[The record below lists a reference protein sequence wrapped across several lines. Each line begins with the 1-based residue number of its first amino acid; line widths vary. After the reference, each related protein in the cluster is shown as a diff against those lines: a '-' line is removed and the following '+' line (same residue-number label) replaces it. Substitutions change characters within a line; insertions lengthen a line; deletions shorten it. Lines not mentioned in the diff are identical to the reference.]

1 MLIVIPCEPR
11 VQANARAIATSIV
24 ENTDPEDLLTYDL
37 LCITPHQNLTAAN
50 DFVEILKGRC
60 NSFNIKCIDSP
71 AASLYDLVNKMW
83 AKCLQVLAVEAAPNG
98 MDLPVLWYTER
109 GNQMFK
115 KDAISTLDG
124 FYTKRKA
131 RVVFGKRFHIP
142 ARTIT
147 IDHVDPARD
156 TAEGTFVFSSQISS
170 AFPATVPLSVSLQPA
185 DHFRVFLSGV
195 LIGDQSEEY
204 TKWDDLFT
212 TEAEPKVEA
221 PVIETPALSQ
231 ATNSPQG
238 LPFAAFGASAPV
250 GDGQSLD
257 VDGGMT
263 LAQKR
268 ALLAMST
275 TRSTIPPD
283 TVTYAEPEVA
293 GVSAEVGVTAAL
305 TGLNVQ
311 TSEGTTLA
319 DPGQIAAQNKR
330 ATKKAKAS
338 RTSPSVDC
346 PADPPSKNCEGPR
359 EDVVV
364 PENDPESEFV

>member
-60 NSFNIKCIDSP
+60 NSFNVKCIDAP

-83 AKCLQVLAVEAAPNG
+83 AKCLQTLAVEAAPNG

-115 KDAISTLDG
+115 KDALATLDG

-156 TAEGTFVFSSQISS
+156 TAEGTFVFSSQISA

-212 TEAEPKVEA
+212 TEVEPKVEA

-238 LPFAAFGASAPV
+238 LPFAAFGASAPTS
-250 GDGQSLD
+250 DGQSLD

-268 ALLAMST
+268 AILAMST
-275 TRSTIPPD
+275 TRSPLPAD
-283 TVTYAEPEVA
+283 AVTRSEPEVA
-293 GVSAEVGVTAAL
+293 GVSTEVGVTAAM

-311 TSEGTTLA
+311 VSEGTTLA
-319 DPGQIAAQNKR
+319 DPNEVAEKNKR
-330 ATKKAKAS
+330 VAKKAKVPK
-338 RTSPSVDC
+338 TEPLGD
-346 PADPPSKNCEGPR
+346 GPQ
-359 EDVVV
+359 ENVVA

>member
-60 NSFNIKCIDSP
+60 NSFNVKCIDAP

-83 AKCLQVLAVEAAPNG
+83 AKCLQTLAVEAAPNG

-115 KDAISTLDG
+115 KDALATLDG

-156 TAEGTFVFSSQISS
+156 TAEGTFVFSSQISA

-204 TKWDDLFT
+204 TKWDDLFI

-238 LPFAAFGASAPV
+238 LPFAAFGASAPTS
-250 GDGQSLD
+250 DGQSLD

-268 ALLAMST
+268 AILAMST
-275 TRSTIPPD
+275 TRSPLPAD
-283 TVTYAEPEVA
+283 AVTRSEPEVA
-293 GVSAEVGVTAAL
+293 GVSTEVGVTAAM

-311 TSEGTTLA
+311 VSEGTTLA
-319 DPGQIAAQNKR
+319 DPNEVAEKNKR
-330 ATKKAKAS
+330 VAKKAKVPK
-338 RTSPSVDC
+338 TEPLG
-346 PADPPSKNCEGPR
+346 EGPQ
-359 EDVVV
+359 ENVVA